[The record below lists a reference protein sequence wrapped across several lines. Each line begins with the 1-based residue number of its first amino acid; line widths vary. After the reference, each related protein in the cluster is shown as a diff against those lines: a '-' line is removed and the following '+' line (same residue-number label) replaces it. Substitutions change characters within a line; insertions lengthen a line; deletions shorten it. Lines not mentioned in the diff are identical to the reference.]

1 MIDVVLARNRVLG
14 CSWSIVVEYRV
25 MREGFWLL
33 SIDIALRVPIHT
45 NPKANAANPRSHKYF
60 GKKRGLWKGKRGKL
74 VRFFPNKKYGWN
86 LHQEFAASFFHFHRI
101 VFSWGSELL
110 IWTEGPTGVIPL
122 QFIGQLMV
130 SIWWLS
136 HVARKLHYSAYSL
149 LESSNMCLHVSS
161 VASRVMH
168 RVCKETHLYRFV

>member
-45 NPKANAANPRSHKYF
+45 NPKANAANPRSQIF
-60 GKKRGLWKGKRGKL
+60 WKKTGSLKGKTGKTSA
-74 VRFFPNKKYGWN
+74 FFPEQKVWVK
-86 LHQEFAASFFHFHRI
+86 EFAASFFHFHRI

-110 IWTEGPTGVIPL
+110 IWTEGPAGVSPL